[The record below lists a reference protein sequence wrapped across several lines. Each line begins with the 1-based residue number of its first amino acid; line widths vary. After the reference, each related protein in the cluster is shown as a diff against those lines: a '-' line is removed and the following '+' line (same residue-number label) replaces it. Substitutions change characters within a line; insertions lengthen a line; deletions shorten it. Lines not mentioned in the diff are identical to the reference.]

1 MARCGTLK
9 SPGSAAVAAG
19 GITIAA
25 AAKRARVGVETVRF
39 YEKEG
44 LLDPPARNAAGYRQ
58 YTAED
63 VRRLSFVRRAKEL
76 GFTLREIKELI
87 ALTQSRQATAGE
99 AKSLAL
105 AKLTELRERIRDLRR
120 IERALSQL
128 THECSGTGPAS
139 GCPILNAMALEQIGS
154 PEEPAATAQRS
165 TTNQRKTQW
174 KPVTSE
180 SKA

>member
-1 MARCGTLK
+1 MARCCTPEIPVSG
-9 SPGSAAVAAG
+9 AAALG
-19 GITIAA
+19 GITISA
-25 AAKRARVGVETVRF
+25 AAKRARIGVETVRF

-44 LLDPPARNAAGYRQ
+44 LLDPPARNTAGYRQ

-76 GFTLREIKELI
+76 GFTLREVKELI

-139 GCPILNAMALEQIGS
+139 DCPILNAMALEQIGS
-154 PEEPAATAQRS
+154 PEEPASAAQRS
-165 TTNQRKTQW
+165 TTKQKGKYENQ
-174 KPVTSE
+174 
-180 SKA
+180 